1 MVIQPSDEELAP
13 SLPINPGYGIG
24 IIGCGEI
31 VNIAHLVAYKAANL
45 NVVAC
50 YDINESAAKTTAE
63 KFDIPHVCSSLDEL
77 LSDERVQ
84 IVDIAIHVEGRLDT
98 MKKAAQANKHMLV
111 QKPLAHNYNEAEEM
125 VKCAEENK
133 VKMQVNQQARW
144 AGTHVLMKRWLEMG
158 AIGSPNTI
166 HLHVRGWQDD
176 PKTWYVKQKNFT
188 ILDHGIHYFDL
199 LRFFAQSEHANIQA
213 IQKFIPGQ
221 VAIAPTVYACFVE
234 FENDMT
240 AFHSFHNKVETE
252 NPWELSLIID
262 GDEGMLSCD
271 FKKVTLERKD
281 GATMSHEPL
290 SKWFPDAFLGPMSDL
305 MDAIEENREPACS
318 GRENL
323 ETLKLILDAVESA
336 ERNSYIRA

>member
-50 YDINESAAKTTAE
+50 YDINQSAAKATAE

-84 IVDIAIHVEGRLDT
+84 IVDIAIHVEGRLGT
-98 MKKAAQANKHMLV
+98 IKKAAQANKHMLV
-111 QKPLAHNYNEAEEM
+111 QKPLAHNYNEAKEM
-125 VKCAEENK
+125 VECAEENN

-144 AGTHVLMKRWLEMG
+144 AGTHVLMKKWLEMG
-158 AIGSPNTI
+158 AIGNPNTI

-176 PKTWYVKQKNFT
+176 PKTWYVRQENFT

-199 LRFFAQSEHANIQA
+199 LRFFARSEHTSVQA
-213 IQKFIPGQ
+213 IQKSIPGQ
-221 VAIAPTVYACFVE
+221 AAIAPTVYACFVE

-262 GDEGMLSCD
+262 GNEGMLSCD
-271 FKKVTLERKD
+271 FKKVKLERKD
-281 GATMSHEPL
+281 GVTMSHEPL

-323 ETLKLILDAVESA
+323 KTLKLVLDAAESA
-336 ERNSYIRA
+336 GRKVYV